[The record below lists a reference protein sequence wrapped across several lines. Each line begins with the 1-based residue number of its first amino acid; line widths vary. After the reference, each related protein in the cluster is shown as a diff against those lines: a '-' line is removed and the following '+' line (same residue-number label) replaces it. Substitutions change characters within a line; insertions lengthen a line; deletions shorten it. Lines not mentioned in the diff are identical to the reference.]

1 MEGGKNERRASWKEE
16 RELREILERLVLR
29 RDSFDPGRGIDAS
42 KTLVKTGTSST
53 DSRFQR
59 DRKSAAIDGRVE
71 RLSPLE
77 EGEEDCEKRIEN
89 FARHLF
95 GLKGG
100 RRKFGLV
107 GSCCVDGM

>member
-29 RDSFDPGRGIDAS
+29 RDSFDPGRGIDTS

-71 RLSPLE
+71 RCLSPLE
-77 EGEEDCEKRIEN
+77 EGEEDCEKR
-89 FARHLF
+89 
-95 GLKGG
+95 LKIS
-100 RRKFGLV
+100 LV
-107 GSCCVDGM
+107 ICLD